1 MKKRMLALALALCLL
16 LAVLPVTAGA
26 TEGESANVGTFDE
39 LTEAINAG
47 KKQIT
52 LTADITATAA
62 VTLPAGVTINGA
74 GHTLQAKTTG
84 VTEQGVVQTGSA
96 YSIFEITSGNVHVKN
111 LTIKGGSSTAVV
123 NAGSLVMENVTVTQ
137 SGSSKAE
144 GGGIKNTGKVLLK
157 NCSIIRNVAS
167 FGAGIL
173 NTGSAAVLVMD
184 GCSLSENRSLSMGGG
199 AVELKSGSTMYVN
212 NSAICN
218 NTSAEI
224 GGAFNIYGTTLYLMN
239 STVTGNATTTTYGA
253 KGGGGIGNNS
263 GNLYAV
269 NSIITDNYYVTESKE
284 AVPSDI
290 GHYSAGVNDLHF
302 CLYGTLTG
310 EAITVDETNVAVAKD
325 TKNVFAGY
333 VTAGILSGSGKTTTK
348 EYSRPILTRVSETD
362 DRLYAPLKE
371 GSPALT
377 GGTST
382 QFTCSDTF
390 TVSMSY
396 GDTKTALGTLTA
408 SEAAVTTYLE
418 GGTRANSVI
427 GASGIGTAGGEATEY
442 FTVWVNSA
450 DGGTVTGGTV
460 HGDSYAKGTMVTV
473 KAVADEGYTFTRWLA
488 NGKAVS
494 VEATYTFAVTED
506 VTLTPVF
513 TNSTPEVTYVT
524 VTLNTSEGITGFQ
537 YRVND
542 AANWTPY
549 TGAFKVESGS
559 KVEVEALLEDNYTFA
574 SWSDGGTKNPYIM
587 ENLTAD
593 VTLTPTSTKG
603 SAPVERCTV
612 TVNEAEGGT
621 VTGGSA
627 QGDSYVKGTEVT
639 LTATANEGYKFE
651 GWQVDGQILSS
662 ENPYTFSVEKD
673 ITLTPVFTKYVTVTL
688 IDTDEGITGFQ
699 YKVDDAADWTEYTE
713 AFEVKSGSTVEV
725 EASLKENYTFASW
738 SDGETKNPYTM
749 ENLTADITLTPTTTP
764 PVTVTLIDTDEGISG
779 LWYKVN
785 DAADWTEYT
794 AAFEVKSGSTVK
806 VFATLKDN
814 YTFAGWGNGE
824 TDNLYTAESLT
835 ENLTLTPTT
844 TYVEPPKPERPRP
857 VRPTY
862 TPPVEQKPEELPFDD
877 VSKNDWFYDDVAYAY
892 ENGLMQGVRTRTFEP
907 NAPITRSMIVTILY
921 RMEGWPAVSGGC
933 VFQDVAPGSYYE
945 SAISWA
951 AAQGIVK
958 GYDDT
963 HFGPDDSITREQLAA
978 ILMRYA
984 AYKNQDTD
992 ARASLNGFVD
1002 AGSISRYA
1010 TDAVAWAVSG
1020 QLLAGVGGSRI
1031 APAGNATRAQA
1042 AAILHRFLTK

>member
-1 MKKRMLALALALCLL
+1 MNLPRQPLAAGAFTFGAENPTSRDMADIGAAILCYTEHRKSAGWPPNAKERGGNTMKKRMLALALALCLL

-26 TEGESANVGTFDE
+26 AGEESANVGTFAK

-62 VTLPAGVTINGA
+62 VTLLNGVTIDGA

-84 VTEQGVVQTGSA
+84 VTEQGVVQKGSA
-96 YSIFEITSGNVHVKN
+96 YSIFEITSGSVHVEN

-137 SGSSKAE
+137 TGSSTAE

-157 NCSIIRNVAS
+157 NCSIIRNVAK

-173 NTGSAAVLVMD
+173 NAGSAAILVMD
-184 GCSLSENRSLSMGGG
+184 GCSLSENRSLSQGGG
-199 AVELKSGSTMYVN
+199 AVELKLNSTMYVN

-224 GGAFNIYGTTLYLMN
+224 GGGFNVYNATLYLMN

-253 KGGGGIGNNS
+253 RDGGGIGNNS
-263 GNLYAV
+263 GKLYAV
-269 NSIITDNYYVTESKE
+269 NSIITDNYYVTSTEGPIK
-284 AVPSDI
+284 SDI
-290 GHYSAGVNDLHF
+290 GYGGTNELHN
-302 CLYGTLTG
+302 CLYGTLQDATLSKKS
-310 EAITVDETNVAVAKD
+310 ADNKTETAD
-325 TKNVFAGY
+325 VFAGY

-348 EYSRPILTRVSETD
+348 EYSRPILTRVSATD
-362 DRLYAPLKE
+362 NRLYAPLKA
-371 GSPALT
+371 GSTALT

-382 QFTCSDTF
+382 QFACSNAF
-390 TVSMSY
+390 VVNMSY
-396 GDTKTALGTLTA
+396 GTEKTALGTLTPA
-408 SEAAVTTYLE
+408 AGENAVTTYLE
-418 GGTRANSVI
+418 GGERASSVI

-450 DGGTVTGGTV
+450 EGGTVTGGTV

-473 KAVADEGYTFTRWLA
+473 TAVADEGYTFTRWLA

-494 VEATYTFAVTED
+494 VEATYKFAVTED

-513 TNSTPEVTYVT
+513 TTNSTPAVTYVT

-549 TGAFKVESGS
+549 AGAFKAESGS
-559 KVEVEALLEDNYTFA
+559 KVEVKALLEDNYTFA
-574 SWSDGGTKNPYIM
+574 SWRDGETKNPYTM
-587 ENLTAD
+587 ENLTED
-593 VTLTPTSTKG
+593 VTLTPTSKKN
-603 SAPVERCTV
+603 SASVEDCTV
-612 TVNEAEGGT
+612 TVNAAEGGT

-627 QGDSYVKGTEVT
+627 QGDSHVKGTAVT
-639 LTATANEGYKFE
+639 LTATAIEGYKFE
-651 GWQVDGQILSS
+651 GWQVGEQIVSRA
-662 ENPYTFSVEKD
+662 NPYTFSVENN

-688 IDTDEGITGFQ
+688 IDADDGITGFQ
-699 YKVDDAADWTEYTE
+699 YSVNDADWADYTE
-713 AFEVKSGSTVEV
+713 AFEVVSGS
-725 EASLKENYTFASW
+725 
-738 SDGETKNPYTM
+738 
-749 ENLTADITLTPTTTP
+749 
-764 PVTVTLIDTDEGISG
+764 
-779 LWYKVN
+779 KV
-785 DAADWTEYT
+785 A
-794 AAFEVKSGSTVK
+794 VK
-806 VFATLKDN
+806 AILEDN

-835 ENLTLTPTT
+835 EDLTLTPTT
-844 TYVEPPKPERPRP
+844 TYEPPKPVRP

-877 VSKNDWFYDDVAYAY
+877 VSKNDWFYDDVEYVY
-892 ENGLMQGVRTRTFEP
+892 ESGLMQGVRTRTFEP
-907 NAPITRSMIVTILY
+907 NAPITRGMIVTILY
-921 RMEGWPAVSGGC
+921 RMEGWPAVSGSC

-945 SAISWA
+945 SAILWA

-992 ARASLNGFVD
+992 VRASLNGFVD
-1002 AGSISRYA
+1002 AGSISSYA
-1010 TDAVAWAVSG
+1010 TNAVAWAVSG

>member
-26 TEGESANVGTFDE
+26 ADEGSTNVGTFDE

-52 LTADITATAA
+52 LKADITATAA
-62 VTLPAGVTINGA
+62 VALPDDVTIDGD
-74 GHTLQAKTTG
+74 GYTLQARTTG

-96 YSIFEITSGNVHVKN
+96 YSVFTIASGKSVHVKN

-137 SGSSKAE
+137 SGSSTTE
-144 GGGIKNTGKVLLK
+144 GGGIKNTGKMLLK
-157 NCSIIRNVAS
+157 NCSIIRNVAR

-173 NTGSAAVLVMD
+173 NDGSSAVLVMD
-184 GCSLSENRSLSMGGG
+184 GCSLSENRSLSQGGG

-239 STVTGNATTTTYGA
+239 STVTGNATTEA
-253 KGGGGIGNNS
+253 ASSGGGIGNN
-263 GNLYAV
+263 GGKLYAV
-269 NSIITDNYYVTESKE
+269 NSIITDNYYAPSASSTQDV
-284 AVPSDI
+284 VHSDI
-290 GHYSAGVNDLHF
+290 GRGGTNELHN
-302 CLYGTLTG
+302 CLYGTLQS
-310 EAITVDETNVAVAKD
+310 AKLSTSTYNKTTTAAD
-325 TKNVFAGY
+325 VFAGY
-333 VTAGILSGSGKTTTK
+333 VMAGILSGSGTTTTK
-348 EYSRPILTRVSETD
+348 AYSRPILTRVSAED
-362 DRLYAPLKE
+362 DRLYAPLKA
-371 GSPALT
+371 GSAALS

-382 QFTCSDTF
+382 QFACSDTF

-396 GDTKTALGTLTA
+396 GDTTTALGTLTA
-408 SEAAVTTYLE
+408 SENAVTTYLE
-418 GGTRANSVI
+418 GGVRGNSVI
-427 GASGIGTAGGEATEY
+427 GASGIGTADGEATEY
-442 FTVWVNSA
+442 FTVWVNPA
-450 DGGTVTGGTV
+450 DGGTVTGGSV

-494 VEATYTFAVTED
+494 VEATYKFAVTED

-513 TNSTPEVTYVT
+513 TTNSTPAVTYVT
-524 VTLNTSEGITGFQ
+524 VTLIDTDEGITGFQ

-549 TGAFKVESGS
+549 AGAFKAESGS
-559 KVEVEALLEDNYTFA
+559 KVEVKAFLEDNYTFA
-574 SWSDGGTKNPYIM
+574 SWRDGETKNPYTM
-587 ENLTAD
+587 ENLTED
-593 VTLTPTSTKG
+593 VTLTPTSKKN
-603 SAPVERCTV
+603 SASVEDCTV
-612 TVNEAEGGT
+612 TVNAAEGGT
-621 VTGGSA
+621 VTGGNA
-627 QGDSYVKGTEVT
+627 SYVKNTTVT
-639 LTATANEGYKFE
+639 LTATASEGYKFE
-651 GWQVDGQILSS
+651 GWQVGEQIVSS
-662 ENPYTFSVEKD
+662 ANPYTFSVEND

-688 IDTDEGITGFQ
+688 IDADDGITGFQ
-699 YKVDDAADWTEYTE
+699 YSVNDADWADYTE
-713 AFEVKSGSTVEV
+713 AFEVVSGS
-725 EASLKENYTFASW
+725 
-738 SDGETKNPYTM
+738 
-749 ENLTADITLTPTTTP
+749 
-764 PVTVTLIDTDEGISG
+764 
-779 LWYKVN
+779 KV
-785 DAADWTEYT
+785 A
-794 AAFEVKSGSTVK
+794 VK
-806 VFATLKDN
+806 AILEDN

-835 ENLTLTPTT
+835 EDLTLTPTT
-844 TYVEPPKPERPRP
+844 TYEPPKPVRP

-877 VSKNDWFYDDVAYAY
+877 VSKNDWFYDDVEYVY
-892 ENGLMQGVRTRTFEP
+892 ESGLMQGVRTRTFEP
-907 NAPITRSMIVTILY
+907 NAPITRGMIVTILY
-921 RMEGWPAVSGGC
+921 RMEGWPAVSGSC

-945 SAISWA
+945 SAILWA

-992 ARASLNGFVD
+992 VRASLNGFVD
-1002 AGSISRYA
+1002 AGSISSYA
-1010 TDAVAWAVSG
+1010 TNAVAWAVSG

>member
-26 TEGESANVGTFDE
+26 AGEGSENVGTFAE
-39 LTEAINAG
+39 LKEAIRTG

-52 LTADITATAA
+52 LTADITATAVLA
-62 VTLPAGVTINGA
+62 LPDGMTINGA

-84 VTEQGVVQTGSA
+84 VTEQGVMQKGSA
-96 YSIFEITSGNVHVKN
+96 YSIFTIASGRSVHVEN

-137 SGSSKAE
+137 SGSSTAE
-144 GGGIKNTGKVLLK
+144 GGGIKNTGKMLLK

-173 NTGSAAVLVMD
+173 NAGSAVLVMD
-184 GCSLSENRSLSMGGG
+184 GCSLSENRSLSQGGG
-199 AVELKSGSTMYVN
+199 AAELKGSSTMYVN

-224 GGAFNIYGTTLYLMN
+224 GGGFNIYGATLYLMN
-239 STVTGNATTTTYGA
+239 STVTGNATTA
-253 KGGGGIGNNS
+253 AASSGGGIGNNG

-269 NSIITDNYYVTESKE
+269 NSIITDNYYVTESQE

-290 GHYSAGVNDLHF
+290 GHYSKGVNDLHF
-302 CLYGTLTG
+302 CLYGALKGT
-310 EAITVDETNVAVAKD
+310 AITVDETNKAVAKD
-325 TKNVFAGY
+325 TKNIFANY
-333 VTAGILSGSGKTTTK
+333 VTAGILSGSGETKTK
-348 EYSRPILTRVSETD
+348 EYSRPILTRVSAED
-362 DRLYAPLKE
+362 DRLYAPLKD

-377 GGTST
+377 GGTGT
-382 QFTCSDTF
+382 QFECSDDF
-390 TVSMSY
+390 VVKMSY
-396 GDTKTALGTLTA
+396 WAGDTQCKLGTLDMADTG
-408 SEAAVTTYLE
+408 VTTYLE
-418 GGTRANSVI
+418 GGTRVSSVI

-450 DGGTVTGGTV
+450 EGGTVTGGSV

-494 VEATYTFAVTED
+494 VEATYKFAVTED

-513 TNSTPEVTYVT
+513 TTNSTPAVTYVT

-549 TGAFKVESGS
+549 AGAFKAESGS
-559 KVEVEALLEDNYTFA
+559 KVEVKALLEDNYTFV
-574 SWSDGGTKNPYIM
+574 SWGNNVTSNPYTM
-587 ENLTAD
+587 TEVEAD
-593 VTLTPTSTKG
+593 VNLTPTSTKD
-603 SAPVERCTV
+603 SASVEDCTV
-612 TVNEAEGGT
+612 TVNKAEGGT
-621 VTGGSA
+621 VTGGN
-627 QGDSYVKGTEVT
+627 DSYVKGTEVT
-639 LTATANEGYKFE
+639 LTAKASEGYKFVKWLIGE
-651 GWQVDGQILSS
+651 QEVTD
-662 ENPYTFSVEKD
+662 NPYMFTVTENV
-673 ITLTPVFTKYVTVTL
+673 TLTPVFEEDSTPEVTYVTVTL
-688 IDTDEGITGFQ
+688 NASVGITGFQ
-699 YKVDDAADWTEYTE
+699 YSVNDADWADYTE
-713 AFEVKSGSTVEV
+713 AFEIVSGS
-725 EASLKENYTFASW
+725 
-738 SDGETKNPYTM
+738 
-749 ENLTADITLTPTTTP
+749 
-764 PVTVTLIDTDEGISG
+764 
-779 LWYKVN
+779 KV
-785 DAADWTEYT
+785 A
-794 AAFEVKSGSTVK
+794 VK
-806 VFATLKDN
+806 AILEDN

-835 ENLTLTPTT
+835 EDLTLTPTT
-844 TYVEPPKPERPRP
+844 TYEPPKPVRP

-877 VSKNDWFYDDVAYAY
+877 VSKNDWFYDDVEYVY
-892 ENGLMQGVRTRTFEP
+892 ESGLMQGVRTRTFEP
-907 NAPITRSMIVTILY
+907 NAPITRGMIVTILY
-921 RMEGWPAVSGGC
+921 RMEGWPAVSGSC

-945 SAISWA
+945 SAILWA

-992 ARASLNGFVD
+992 VRASLNGFVD
-1002 AGSISRYA
+1002 AGSISSYA
-1010 TDAVAWAVSG
+1010 TNAVAWAVSG

>member
-26 TEGESANVGTFDE
+26 ADEGSVTVGTFDE
-39 LTEAINAG
+39 LTEAINAE

-62 VTLPAGVTINGA
+62 VTPLNGVTIDGA

-96 YSIFEITSGNVHVKN
+96 YSIFEITSGSVHVKN

-137 SGSSKAE
+137 SGSSAAE

-184 GCSLSENRSLSMGGG
+184 GCSLSENRSLSQGGG
-199 AVELKSGSTMYVN
+199 AAELKLNSTMYVN

-224 GGAFNIYGTTLYLMN
+224 GGGFNIYGATLYLMN
-239 STVTGNATTTTYGA
+239 STVTGNATT
-253 KGGGGIGNNS
+253 KSKKSGGGIGNN
-263 GNLYAV
+263 GGKLYAV
-269 NSIITDNYYVTESKE
+269 NSIITDNYYVTSTEGPIK
-284 AVPSDI
+284 SDI
-290 GHYSAGVNDLHF
+290 GYSGTNELHN
-302 CLYGTLTG
+302 CLYGTLQDATLS
-310 EAITVDETNVAVAKD
+310 EKSADNKTETAD
-325 TKNVFAGY
+325 VFAGY
-333 VTAGILSGSGKTTTK
+333 VMAGILSGSGTTTTK
-348 EYSRPILTRVSETD
+348 AYSRPILTRVSAED
-362 DRLYAPLKE
+362 DRLYAPLKA
-371 GSPALT
+371 GSAALS

-382 QFTCSDTF
+382 QFACNAF
-390 TVSMSY
+390 VVNMSY
-396 GDTKTALGTLTA
+396 GTEKTALGTLTPA
-408 SEAAVTTYLE
+408 AGENAVTTYLE
-418 GGTRANSVI
+418 GGVRGNSVI
-427 GASGIGTAGGEATEY
+427 GASGIGAADGDATEY

-473 KAVADEGYTFTRWLA
+473 EAVADEGYTFTRWLA

-494 VEATYTFAVTED
+494 VEATYKFAVTED
-506 VTLTPVF
+506 VTLTPEF
-513 TNSTPEVTYVT
+513 TTNSTPAVTYVT
-524 VTLNTSEGITGFQ
+524 VTLIDTDEGITGFQ

-549 TGAFKVESGS
+549 AGAFKAESGS
-559 KVEVEALLEDNYTFA
+559 KVEVKALLEDNYTFA
-574 SWSDGGTKNPYIM
+574 SW
-587 ENLTAD
+587 
-593 VTLTPTSTKG
+593 
-603 SAPVERCTV
+603 R
-612 TVNEAEGGT
+612 
-621 VTGGSA
+621 
-627 QGDSYVKGTEVT
+627 
-639 LTATANEGYKFE
+639 
-651 GWQVDGQILSS
+651 
-662 ENPYTFSVEKD
+662 
-673 ITLTPVFTKYVTVTL
+673 
-688 IDTDEGITGFQ
+688 
-699 YKVDDAADWTEYTE
+699 
-713 AFEVKSGSTVEV
+713 
-725 EASLKENYTFASW
+725 
-738 SDGETKNPYTM
+738 DGETKNPYTM
-749 ENLTADITLTPTTTP
+749 ENLTEDVTLTPTSTKDSAPVEHCTVTVNGAEGGTVTGGNASYVKGTEVTLTAKASEGYKFVKWLIGEQEVTDNPYMFTVTKNVTLTP
-764 PVTVTLIDTDEGISG
+764 VFEEDSTPEVTYVTVTLNASVGIAGFQYS
-779 LWYKVN
+779 VN
-785 DAADWTEYT
+785 DADWADYTE
-794 AAFEVKSGSTVK
+794 AFEVVSGSKVAVK
-806 VFATLKDN
+806 AILEDN

-835 ENLTLTPTT
+835 EDLTLTPTT
-844 TYVEPPKPERPRP
+844 TYEPPKPVRP

-877 VSKNDWFYDDVAYAY
+877 VSKNDWFYDDVEYVY
-892 ENGLMQGVRTRTFEP
+892 ESGLMQGVRTRTFEP
-907 NAPITRSMIVTILY
+907 NAPITRGMIVTILY
-921 RMEGWPAVSGGC
+921 RMEGWPAVSGSC

-945 SAISWA
+945 SAILWA

-992 ARASLNGFVD
+992 VRASLNGFVD
-1002 AGSISRYA
+1002 AGSISSYA
-1010 TDAVAWAVSG
+1010 TEAVAWAVSG

>member
-26 TEGESANVGTFDE
+26 TDEDTASVANFDE
-39 LTEAINAG
+39 LTTAINDG

-52 LTADITATAA
+52 LTADITATA
-62 VTLPAGVTINGA
+62 VTALPNGMTINGA
-74 GHTLQAKTTG
+74 GHTLQAKTTV
-84 VTEQGVVQTGSA
+84 VTEQGVVQKGSA
-96 YSIFEITSGNVHVKN
+96 YSIFEITSGSVHVKN

-184 GCSLSENRSLSMGGG
+184 GCSLSENRSLSQGGG
-199 AVELKSGSTMYVN
+199 AVELKLNSTMYVN

-224 GGAFNIYGTTLYLMN
+224 GGGFNVYNATLYLMN

-253 KGGGGIGNNS
+253 RGGGGIGNNS
-263 GNLYAV
+263 GKLYAV
-269 NSIITDNYYVTESKE
+269 NSIITDNYYVTSTEGPIK
-284 AVPSDI
+284 SDI
-290 GHYSAGVNDLHF
+290 GYGGTNELHN
-302 CLYGTLTG
+302 CLYGTLQDATLSKKS
-310 EAITVDETNVAVAKD
+310 ADNKTETAD
-325 TKNVFAGY
+325 VFAGY
-333 VTAGILSGSGKTTTK
+333 VMAGILSGSGTTTTK
-348 EYSRPILTRVSETD
+348 AYSRPILTRVSATD
-362 DRLYAPLKE
+362 DRLYAPLKA
-371 GSPALT
+371 GSAALS

-382 QFTCSDTF
+382 QFACSDTF

-396 GDTKTALGTLTA
+396 GDTTTALGTLTA
-408 SEAAVTTYLE
+408 SENAVTTYLE
-418 GGTRANSVI
+418 GGVRGNSVI
-427 GASGIGTAGGEATEY
+427 GASGIGTADGEATEY
-442 FTVWVNSA
+442 FTVWVNPA
-450 DGGTVTGGTV
+450 DGGTVTGGSV

-494 VEATYTFAVTED
+494 VEATYKFAVTED

-513 TNSTPEVTYVT
+513 TTNSTPAVTYVT

-549 TGAFKVESGS
+549 AGAFKAESGS
-559 KVEVEALLEDNYTFA
+559 KVEVKALLEDNYTFA
-574 SWSDGGTKNPYIM
+574 SW
-587 ENLTAD
+587 
-593 VTLTPTSTKG
+593 
-603 SAPVERCTV
+603 R
-612 TVNEAEGGT
+612 
-621 VTGGSA
+621 
-627 QGDSYVKGTEVT
+627 
-639 LTATANEGYKFE
+639 
-651 GWQVDGQILSS
+651 
-662 ENPYTFSVEKD
+662 
-673 ITLTPVFTKYVTVTL
+673 
-688 IDTDEGITGFQ
+688 
-699 YKVDDAADWTEYTE
+699 
-713 AFEVKSGSTVEV
+713 
-725 EASLKENYTFASW
+725 
-738 SDGETKNPYTM
+738 DGETKNPYTM
-749 ENLTADITLTPTTTP
+749 ENLTEDVTLTPTSTKDSAPVKHCTVTVNGAEGGTVTGGNASYVKGTEVTLTAKASEGYKFVKWLIGEQEVTNNPYMFTVTENVTLTP
-764 PVTVTLIDTDEGISG
+764 VFEEDSTPEVTYVTVTLNASVGIAGFQYS
-779 LWYKVN
+779 VN
-785 DAADWTEYT
+785 DADWADYTE
-794 AAFEVKSGSTVK
+794 AFEIVSGSKVAVK
-806 VFATLKDN
+806 AILEDN

-835 ENLTLTPTT
+835 EDLTLTPTT
-844 TYVEPPKPERPRP
+844 TYEPPKPVRP

-877 VSKNDWFYDDVAYAY
+877 VSKNDWFYDDVEYVY
-892 ENGLMQGVRTRTFEP
+892 ESGLMQGVRTRMFEP
-907 NAPITRSMIVTILY
+907 NAPITRGMIVTILY
-921 RMEGWPAVSGGC
+921 RMEGWPAVSGSC

-945 SAISWA
+945 SAILWA

-992 ARASLNGFVD
+992 VRASLNGFVD
-1002 AGSISRYA
+1002 AGSISSYA
-1010 TDAVAWAVSG
+1010 TNAVAWAVSG